1 MKHRLT
7 TSFGLLFLLL
17 TVLRPVAAQDGGP
30 FSLPPLPYDYAA
42 LEPSIDA
49 QTMEI
54 HHSKHHAAY
63 VGNLNKAVVGTGY
76 AQMSLEDILLHTS
89 GAGDA
94 IRNNAGGHYNH
105 SLFWNILSAQ
115 STYNEQS
122 ELAQA
127 ISRTFGNVDSL
138 KALMNRA
145 ASTRFGS
152 GWAWLYITPDK
163 KLAVSST
170 PNQDNPLMDVVKE
183 RGIPILGID
192 VWEHAYYLKYQN
204 KRGDYLAA
212 IWKVI
217 NWQAVNDNY
226 VAALRNPLLKR
237 IEISAWSELEDFHKV
252 MAQTFHPSQ
261 EGNLEPVRNRS
272 VELLEKA
279 RILQKSNVPGSFD
292 TPDIKRAIGDIVGNA
307 NSLNIAILSGEED
320 EVIVEKLSRLH
331 DTFHRV
337 QELCNH

>member
-1 MKHRLT
+1 MKHLLT
-7 TSFGLLFLLL
+7 TGCSLLL
-17 TVLRPVAAQDGGP
+17 LLVTALQPVVAQDKEP
-30 FSLPPLPYDYAA
+30 FSLPRLPYAYSA

-54 HHSKHHAAY
+54 HYSKHHAAY
-63 VGNLNKAVVGTGY
+63 VGNLNKAVAGTGY
-76 AQMSLEDILLHTS
+76 AQMSLEDILLRAGS
-89 GAGDA
+89 AGDA

-115 STYNEQS
+115 SSYDEKS

-127 ISRTFGNVDSL
+127 ITHSFGSLDSL
-138 KALMNRA
+138 KVLINRA

-152 GWAWLYITPDK
+152 GWAWLYVTPDK

-170 PNQDNPLMDVVKE
+170 PNQDNPLMDVTKE

-217 NWQAVNDNY
+217 NWQAVNTNY
-226 VAALRNPLLKR
+226 GEALRNPLLKTL
-237 IEISAWSELEDFHKV
+237 EMATWNELEEFHKV
-252 MAQTFHPSQ
+252 MAQTFHPSE

-279 RILQKSNVPGSFD
+279 RLLQKSTIPTSFN
-292 TPDIKRAIGDIVGNA
+292 TPAIKKSIADIVSDA
-307 NSLNIAILSGEED
+307 SSLNIAVLSGEED
-320 EVIVEKLSRLH
+320 EVIVEKIARLH
-331 DTFHRV
+331 TTFHRV